1 MRESQDD
8 KLMELDE
15 AQLMEQ
21 ARAALDASVE
31 HLDGATLSQLNQ
43 ARQQAIAARRNPLRR
58 LLVPV
63 SAAAFAS
70 LAIVVS
76 LPVLRDVDR
85 NVPLEP
91 GVEEAYYSATEDL
104 ELVEDLDLVLW
115 LMGSDDHAS

>member
-8 KLMELDE
+8 KLVELDE